1 MLLANFDFWAST
13 RPQKPVMVR
22 SLHNTM
28 FDTGKSDGWIA
39 FQLSSAWHG
48 LYPRPSPDNE
58 QLHHRLKPL
67 IVVDAPDLH
76 HHDLRR

>member
-1 MLLANFDFWAST
+1 
-13 RPQKPVMVR
+13 
-22 SLHNTM
+22 
-28 FDTGKSDGWIA
+28 
-39 FQLSSAWHG
+39 
-48 LYPRPSPDNE
+48 LYPRPSPDHE